1 MGFQIEV
8 QERGAAVQGEAAGA
22 EGEALAEEL
31 LALPGALRALPGALR
46 ALPGVGEL
54 ILDLEDL
61 DLEDGVAVAHLVT
74 GLRALRARCDR
85 LVLVGA
91 PQMLAHTLYKV
102 GALSDPG
109 LSLVDPRQDEGMG
122 AG

>member
-1 MGFQIEV
+1 MGFGIEV
-8 QERGAAVQGEAAGA
+8 CAHGAVVHGEAVGA
-22 EGEALAEEL
+22 EGLALAEAL
-31 LALPGALRALPGALR
+31 GALPTA
-46 ALPGVGEL
+46 GEVV
-54 ILDLEDL
+54 LDLADL

-85 LVLVGA
+85 LVLVDA

-109 LSLVDPRQDEGMG
+109 LALVTPRQDEGMG

>member
-1 MGFQIEV
+1 MAWLV
-8 QERGAAVQGEAAGA
+8 HPERHGVVVSGDVAGPEGAT
-22 EGEALAEEL
+22 LAE
-31 LALPGALRALPGALR
+31 ALRALPSA
-46 ALPGVGEL
+46 GEVV
-54 ILDLEDL
+54 LDLADL
-61 DLEDGVAVAHLVT
+61 DLDDGVAVAHLVT

-85 LVLVGA
+85 LVLVAA

-109 LSLVDPRQDEGMG
+109 LVLVAPRQDEGMG

>member
-1 MGFQIEV
+1 MAWQVHPERDGMAVSGEV
-8 QERGAAVQGEAAGA
+8 AGP
-22 EGEALAEEL
+22 EALAL
-31 LALPGALRALPGALR
+31 AAALGALPPGSER
-46 ALPGVGEL
+46 V
-54 ILDLEDL
+54 LDLADL

-85 LVLVGA
+85 LVLVAA

-109 LSLVDPRQDEGMG
+109 LVLVAPRQDEGMG
-122 AG
+122 AS